1 MTDEAMPSIAI
12 FYGSSTGNTLDAAEK
27 IKGELGDFV
36 SHMADVVDSEPAD
49 LENYDIL
56 LLGVSTWNIGE
67 MQEDWDTFIPNMSD
81 LNLSGK
87 KVAFFAMG
95 DQAGYPDNF
104 LDAMGQLWKVVKELG
119 EPELVGVWPTEGY
132 EFDASEGL
140 FDESHF
146 FGLGL
151 DEENQSEMHDER
163 ISTWLVK
170 VLTDC
175 KLIPA

>member
-12 FYGSSTGNTLDAAEK
+12 FYGSSTGNTQDAAEK

-104 LDAMGQLWKVVKELG
+104 LDAMGQLWKVVKATSLYKWYYKYDSLYG
-119 EPELVGVWPTEGY
+119 
-132 EFDASEGL
+132 
-140 FDESHF
+140 
-146 FGLGL
+146 
-151 DEENQSEMHDER
+151 
-163 ISTWLVK
+163 
-170 VLTDC
+170 
-175 KLIPA
+175 

>member
-1 MTDEAMPSIAI
+1 
-12 FYGSSTGNTLDAAEK
+12 
-27 IKGELGDFV
+27 
-36 SHMADVVDSEPAD
+36 
-49 LENYDIL
+49 
-56 LLGVSTWNIGE
+56 
-67 MQEDWDTFIPNMSD
+67 
-81 LNLSGK
+81 
-87 KVAFFAMG
+87 MG

>member
-1 MTDEAMPSIAI
+1 MMTDEAMPSIAI
-12 FYGSSTGNTLDAAEK
+12 FYGSSTGNTQDAAEK

-87 KVAFFAMG
+87 KVAFFAIS
-95 DQAGYPDNF
+95 ARI
-104 LDAMGQLWKVVKELG
+104 
-119 EPELVGVWPTEGY
+119 
-132 EFDASEGL
+132 
-140 FDESHF
+140 
-146 FGLGL
+146 
-151 DEENQSEMHDER
+151 QS
-163 ISTWLVK
+163 K
-170 VLTDC
+170 TD
-175 KLIPA
+175 